1 MCGSKRAP
9 VRGDRCASRHWVRL
23 FVFAFICLQAAW
35 SAVPDKLVR
44 PKAPLPVLRSC
55 AEVRSLTFE
64 EAARGYPIH
73 IQVVVTYFD
82 ANAPDLFVQDNSGG
96 LWVRWTRSLPEVKP
110 GQLLDLT
117 GKTTQTDF
125 APDLIDPH
133 WTVLREGPLPRPKQV
148 SFEQMTSTSEDA
160 LWVEVEGI
168 VRWAFYQPKEHMLR
182 MRVAMAGGTVVVQ
195 TPWNSEKVPEYLV
208 DSVVKVRGVCGAVF
222 TPKDQLVGIVISTP
236 SLSQLDVTE
245 QAKQDPFEAATTP
258 IVDLGRF
265 NFHEAR
271 GHRKKLRGVVLA
283 DVPGKGF
290 YMKDSTGSIYVEAK
304 VDTGLRSG
312 DRVEALGFLGSFESR
327 LRLEDGVFQKIG
339 SGPAPEPTAVT
350 ADQIMTGEYESE
362 LVKLEG
368 RLVSHSILPH
378 ERLFVIESGHT
389 TFSGSLQSDN
399 NQLERTLRDG
409 SLVQVI
415 GVCVGEDDVMG
426 RVLSFKLVLRS
437 PRDLRVLREPSWWTV
452 DRALTMLGILAA
464 IIAAILVWGALLR
477 RRVIEQTETIRT
489 TLESTADGI
498 LVVDSQ
504 NRMVHFNRKF
514 AEMWGVPEEMLQSR
528 NAQASLVHMADLVQD
543 PDAFLRG
550 AEQVLLNPE
559 QTLDDIL
566 ELRDGRTF
574 ERHLEVE
581 RVGAKTVGHV
591 WGFRDVSSQKRWE
604 RQQAA
609 ISTLGQKALADTNFD
624 AVLDLALSRLLEL
637 LHAAAC
643 AYWELDKTGN
653 VLVLR
658 RAVGQSQTL
667 HGVEITGLFQNP
679 NFCEIY
685 LTDAIRPASSGF
697 ESAGGVVL
705 RTDGQPQAVLAI
717 YDRRQR
723 DLGNNEIHFLRSV
736 RNVLSA
742 ALERRRFEDEL
753 ELAGKT
759 AEVATRA
766 KSQFLANMSHE
777 IRTPMNGVIGMTSLL
792 LDTPLTAEQH
802 QFVDCIQSSGEAL
815 LGIINDILDF
825 SKIEAGKLSLE
836 SVDFD
841 IHSLCNKCVELLGL
855 EARRKNLAVRF
866 DISDDVPGSL
876 VGDPVR
882 VRQIVLNLLSNAV
895 KFTETGSV
903 QLDVRLLKQSANV
916 CTLAFEIRDTG
927 IGMSPETQ
935 SKLFE
940 SFTQADSST
949 TRKFGGTGLGLSIS
963 KRLVE
968 IMGGAIH
975 VTSELGRG
983 SCFSFTLNLGV
994 RDGSASRSSAS
1005 HPAQVRPLVGPGLS
1019 S

>member
-1 MCGSKRAP
+1 
-9 VRGDRCASRHWVRL
+9 
-23 FVFAFICLQAAW
+23 
-35 SAVPDKLVR
+35 
-44 PKAPLPVLRSC
+44 VLRSC
-55 AEVRSLTFE
+55 DEVRRLSFE
-64 EAARGYPIH
+64 EAARGYPVH
-73 IQVVVTYFD
+73 IRAVVTYFD
-82 ANAPDLFVQDNSGG
+82 ANAPDLFVQDDSGG
-96 LWVRWTRSLPEVKP
+96 LWVRWARNLPEVRP

-125 APDLIDPH
+125 APDIVDPH
-133 WTVLREGPLPRPKQV
+133 WTVLGNAPLPKPRSV
-148 SFEQMTSTSEDA
+148 SFEQMTSTAEDA
-160 LWVEVEGI
+160 LWVEIEGI
-168 VRWAFYQPKEHMLR
+168 VRWAVYQPKEHILR
-182 MRVAMAGGTVVVQ
+182 MRVAVAGGTLVVQ
-195 TPWNSEKVPEYLV
+195 TPWNSEKIPEYLV
-208 DSVVKVRGVCGAVF
+208 DSVIRVRGVCGAVF

-236 SLSQLDVTE
+236 SLSQLDVIE
-245 QAKQDPFEAATTP
+245 PAKQDPFQTAPTP

-265 NFHEAR
+265 NFHESR
-271 GHRKKLRGVVLA
+271 GHRKKLRGIVLA

-290 YMKDSTGSIYVEAK
+290 YMKDPTGSIYVETKAE
-304 VDTGLRSG
+304 TSLHSG

-327 LRLEDGVFQKIG
+327 LRLEDSVFRKLG
-339 SGPAPEPTAVT
+339 PGPAPEPAAVT

-362 LVKLEG
+362 LVKLDG

-389 TFSGSLQSDN
+389 TFSGSLRLDN
-399 NQLERTLRDG
+399 KQLEDTLRDG
-409 SLVQVI
+409 SLVRVV

-437 PRDLRVLREPSWWTV
+437 AKDLQVLREPSWWTV

-464 IIAAILVWGALLR
+464 VIAAILVWGALLR

-498 LVVDSQ
+498 LVVDAQ

-528 NAQASLVHMADLVQD
+528 NAQASLVHMADMVQD

-550 AEQVLLNPE
+550 AEQVFLNPE
-559 QTLDDIL
+559 QILDDIL

-591 WGFRDVSSQKRWE
+591 WGFRDVSAQKRWE

-609 ISTLGQKALADTNFD
+609 ISTLGQKALAETNFD
-624 AVLDLALSRLLEL
+624 AVLEIALSSLREL
-637 LHAAAC
+637 LHASAGAF
-643 AYWELDKTGN
+643 WELDKSRN
-653 VLVLR
+653 VLTLR
-658 RAVGQSQTL
+658 KAVGACERL
-667 HGVEITGLFQNP
+667 HGLEITGLFQNP

-685 LTDAIRPASSGF
+685 LTSEIQPAGSGF

-705 RTDGQPQAVLAI
+705 RADGRPQAVLAV
-717 YDRRQR
+717 YDRVPR
-723 DLGNNEIHFLRSV
+723 DLGSDEIHLLRSIS
-736 RNVLSA
+736 NVLSA

-753 ELAGKT
+753 ELAGRT

-792 LDTPLTAEQH
+792 LDTPLTAEQR

-841 IHSLCNKCVELLGL
+841 IHDLCEKCVELLGL

-866 DISDDVPGSL
+866 HISDNVPESL

-882 VRQIVLNLLSNAV
+882 VRQILLNLLSNAV

-903 QLDVRLLKQSANV
+903 QLNVRLLKQSANL
-916 CTLAFEIRDTG
+916 CRLQFEIQDTG

-935 SKLFE
+935 SRLFE

-968 IMGGAIH
+968 IMGGTIH
-975 VTSELGRG
+975 VSSELGRG
-983 SCFSFTLNLGV
+983 SCFSFTLNLGA
-994 RDGSASRSSAS
+994 GNKTALPTPSAQFSSDS
-1005 HPAQVRPLVGPGLS
+1005 FDRTRH
-1019 S
+1019 

>member
-1 MCGSKRAP
+1 
-9 VRGDRCASRHWVRL
+9 VRRL
-23 FVFAFICLQAAW
+23 
-35 SAVPDKLVR
+35 S
-44 PKAPLPVLRSC
+44 
-55 AEVRSLTFE
+55 FE
-64 EAARGYPIH
+64 EAARAYPVH
-73 IQVVVTYFD
+73 IRAVVTYFD

-96 LWVRWTRSLPEVKP
+96 LWVRWTRNLPEVRP
-110 GQLLDLT
+110 GQLLDMT

-125 APDLIDPH
+125 APDIVDPH
-133 WTVLREGPLPRPKQV
+133 WTVLGSGPLPKPKSV
-148 SFEQMTSTSEDA
+148 TFEQMTSTAEDA
-160 LWVEVEGI
+160 FWVEIEGI
-168 VRWAFYQPKEHMLR
+168 VRSAFYQPKEHMLR

-208 DSVVKVRGVCGAVF
+208 DSVIKVRGVCGAVF
-222 TPKDQLVGIVISTP
+222 TPKDQLVGVVISTP
-236 SLSQLDVTE
+236 SLSLLEVVE

-265 NFHEAR
+265 NSHESR

-283 DVPGKGF
+283 DVPGRGF
-290 YMKDSTGSIYVEAK
+290 YLKDPTGSIYVETK
-304 VDTGLRSG
+304 TETGLHSG
-312 DRVEALGFLGSFESR
+312 DRVEALGFLGSLESR
-327 LRLEDGVFQKIG
+327 LRLEDSVFRKIG
-339 SGPAPEPTAVT
+339 SGPAPEPAAVT

-362 LVKLEG
+362 LVKLDG
-368 RLVSHSILPH
+368 RLVSHSVLPH

-389 TFSGSLQSDN
+389 TFSGSLQLDN

-409 SLVQVI
+409 SLVRVV

-437 PRDLRVLREPSWWTV
+437 PEDLQVLRQPSWWTV
-452 DRALTMLGILAA
+452 DRALMMLGILALV
-464 IIAAILVWGALLR
+464 IAAILVWGALLR

-528 NAQASLVHMADLVQD
+528 NAQASLVHMADMVQD

-550 AEQVLLNPE
+550 AEQVFLNPE
-559 QTLDDIL
+559 RTLDDIL

-591 WGFRDVSSQKRWE
+591 WGFRDVSAQKRWE

-624 AVLDLALSRLLEL
+624 AVLEIALSSLLEL
-637 LHAAAC
+637 LHASAC
-643 AYWELDKTGN
+643 VFWELDKGRK
-653 VLVLR
+653 VLTLR
-658 RAVGQSQTL
+658 KAVGQSESL

-679 NFCEIY
+679 NLCEIY
-685 LTDAIRPASSGF
+685 LTDAIRPAGSGF

-705 RTDGQPQAVLAI
+705 RADGQPQAVLAV
-717 YDRRQR
+717 YDRHHR
-723 DLGNNEIHFLRSV
+723 DLGSDEIHFLRSI

-742 ALERRRFEDEL
+742 ALERRHFEDEL

-792 LDTPLTAEQH
+792 LDTPLTSEQR

-815 LGIINDILDF
+815 LAVINDILDF
-825 SKIEAGKLSLE
+825 SKIEAGKLNLE

-841 IHSLCNKCVELLGL
+841 INDLCGKCVELLGF

-866 DISDDVPGSL
+866 NISDDVPESL
-876 VGDPVR
+876 VGDPIR
-882 VRQIVLNLLSNAV
+882 VRQIILNLLSNAV
-895 KFTETGSV
+895 KFTEVGSV
-903 QLDVRLLKQSANV
+903 QLSVRSLRQSAHV
-916 CTLAFEIRDTG
+916 CTLEFEIKDTG

-963 KRLVE
+963 KRLIE
-968 IMGGAIH
+968 IMGGTIH

-983 SCFSFTLNLGV
+983 SCFSFTLNLGI
-994 RDGSASRSSAS
+994 RGQKAPHAPDS
-1005 HPAQVRPLVGPGLS
+1005 HEAQIGPLARPGLNS
-1019 S
+1019 